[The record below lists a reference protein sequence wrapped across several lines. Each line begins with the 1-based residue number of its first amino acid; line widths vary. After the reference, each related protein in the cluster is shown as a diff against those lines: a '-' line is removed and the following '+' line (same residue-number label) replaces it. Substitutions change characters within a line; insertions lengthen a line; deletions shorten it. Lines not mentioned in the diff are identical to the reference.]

1 MEEKKEGS
9 GMKISSTPT
18 IEIELPFA
26 YEGYVKKFFADFGQ
40 NGRVVVEKT
49 EADLGYSVEV
59 NGKKMEIYLS
69 QEETSKFSKG
79 GITFQL
85 KVFTEN
91 DKVVISEQETLN
103 AEEVL
108 NRELF
113 K

>member
-18 IEIELPFA
+18 IEIELPFT

-40 NGRVVVEKT
+40 NGRVIIEKT

-59 NGKKMEIYLS
+59 DGRKMSIYLS

-79 GITFQL
+79 G
-85 KVFTEN
+85 
-91 DKVVISEQETLN
+91 VIFEMKLLT
-103 AEEVL
+103 
-108 NRELF
+108 
-113 K
+113 